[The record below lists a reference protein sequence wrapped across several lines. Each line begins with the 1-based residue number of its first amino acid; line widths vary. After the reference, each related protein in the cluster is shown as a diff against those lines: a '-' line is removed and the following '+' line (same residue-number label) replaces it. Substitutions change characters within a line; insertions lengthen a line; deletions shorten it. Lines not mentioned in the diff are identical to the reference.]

1 MRIVGIML
9 IVFIKKEHTD
19 HLFDVMGATVG
30 TGLMGMMVST
40 FLTGSITIESN
51 RACGLVALVSK
62 VCTTRTDEEQF
73 RPEQK
78 MFISKLQRKGKFVHS
93 LFEETY
99 HPASKLQG
107 NKGGAGV
114 RFDLYNTSVCFVNS
128 HLAAHTEEFERRNQ
142 DFRDINSRMIFG
154 ASGGTQGGQPYTI
167 AEHE

>member
-1 MRIVGIML
+1 
-9 IVFIKKEHTD
+9 
-19 HLFDVMGATVG
+19 
-30 TGLMGMMVST
+30 
-40 FLTGSITIESN
+40 
-51 RACGLVALVSK
+51 
-62 VCTTRTDEEQF
+62 
-73 RPEQK
+73 
-78 MFISKLQRKGKFVHS
+78 MFIFKVVENGKFI
-93 LFEETY
+93 LFFVRINL
-99 HPASKLQG
+99 PWKLQG